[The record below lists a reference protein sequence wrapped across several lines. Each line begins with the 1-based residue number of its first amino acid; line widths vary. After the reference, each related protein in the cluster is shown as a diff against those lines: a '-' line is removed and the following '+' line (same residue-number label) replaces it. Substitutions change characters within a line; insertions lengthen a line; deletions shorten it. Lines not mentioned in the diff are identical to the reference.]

1 MTHQHEN
8 DRSHDHDRGHGHDH
22 GHDHLHDHPF
32 AGRGM
37 RGGGR
42 GRWGGGRGGWG
53 GGRRMPRGAIRTA
66 ILAAL
71 RDGPANGY
79 EVMRRLE
86 EMSGGLWRPSP
97 GSVYPH
103 LQMLE
108 DEGLVQSSEVDGGR
122 TFTLTETGQAEAEK
136 AKLPWQEAGETDN
149 EVRTLRLGM
158 GQLMSAAKQLAGD
171 GEKSQI
177 ERGISVI
184 QKARKELYGILAE
197 D

>member
-1 MTHQHEN
+1 MPTITTEATITTICTTTPSPGEACAAA
-8 DRSHDHDRGHGHDH
+8 DGAASAAGAAAGAAGGACPAAPSGR
-22 GHDHLHDHPF
+22 PF
-32 AGRGM
+32 SPPCAN
-37 RGGGR
+37 
-42 GRWGGGRGGWG
+42 
-53 GGRRMPRGAIRTA
+53 
-66 ILAAL
+66 
-71 RDGPANGY
+71 GPANGY
-79 EVMRRLE
+79 EVMHRLE

-122 TFTLTETGQAEAEK
+122 AFTLTETGQAEAEK